1 MIYVLKQEDLWL
13 MVFIRPFGW
22 LLWNVRSFHWALT
35 ICLTVVVAG
44 GWDIRHRYINY
55 NTFTGGS
62 MNPCLC
68 NRTGRICRCHQ
79 AHTCLLAQEGL
90 ICPRTSS
97 SCLVWR
103 VAELS
108 FFNLVFEI
116 PWLPYPTLYQNV
128 MGVLQIG
135 QTSISYIVNKLSQ
148 YLHLPTIAI
157 GKYAN
162 GSCFI
167 SSTPPA
173 LVFSFFQPPCIELVA
188 EKKCEKDHKL
198 PNWSSSE
205 SKHSKAFMLLS
216 SQLITSSAPFW
227 QLMGDMYERPLI

>member
-1 MIYVLKQEDLWL
+1 MIYVLKQQDLWL

-44 GWDIRHRYINY
+44 GWDIRHRDINY

-116 PWLPYPTLYQNV
+116 PWLSYPTLYQNV

-135 QTSISYIVNKLSQ
+135 QTSISYIVNKLSIYTCLPLPLANMPMGLVLSQ
-148 YLHLPTIAI
+148 AHLQLWSFLSFSPLYRI
-157 GKYAN
+157 GSRKKVWK
-162 GSCFI
+162 GPQ
-167 SSTPPA
+167 TP
-173 LVFSFFQPPCIELVA
+173 
-188 EKKCEKDHKL
+188 KL
-198 PNWSSSE
+198 E
-205 SKHSKAFMLLS
+205 
-216 SQLITSSAPFW
+216 
-227 QLMGDMYERPLI
+227 